1 MDRPIYL
8 TTKRLVYNCA
18 RIDFRNGRIEK
29 EELDKK
35 KKDWERE
42 YNDLEFQKQLQKE
55 HSTRDETKQEG

>member
-1 MDRPIYL
+1 M
-8 TTKRLVYNCA
+8 YNCA

-42 YNDLEFQKQLQKE
+42 YNDLEFQKELQKKY
-55 HSTRDETKQEG
+55 STRDETKQKG